1 MGFHFGL
8 YDVLG
13 LLFGVAILVGIFVW
27 FRKLVSKR

>member
-13 LLFGVAILVGIFVW
+13 LLFRVAILAGVFVLL
-27 FRKLVSKR
+27 RKLFSKQ